1 VFDVNNK
8 RVVHLSAPPESCSF
22 TDAEQELMLG
32 AHISDDVAVAMC
44 EEGRIDPHTMQP
56 FPRPR
61 PPQNKQQRPG
71 NAYGGKL
78 GFRRESGLEPYVPR
92 YPDIR
97 SHMSGRN
104 NAADGK
110 IASEHDDVNPA
121 GAGKT
126 ANASARMRSCISTTK
141 EEACS
146 KKRKGPPGGDVVS
159 WIATSMLGT
168 SQPSMMGAPEDDG
181 LVCVDDDDDHEE
193 EEEACQRLLV
203 PTGHKSSCKLFA
215 IELQEKRQTAFL
227 SLQEGP
233 DTELQAAAASSSQI
247 GHESVSSQSTDNTHK
262 SGLQRLSEH
271 PSSTAAQPAP
281 APQRRALFAL
291 PPGLQKVPSATSTS
305 SKTPPTIKKRP
316 DPGKP
321 GE

>member
-233 DTELQAAAASSSQI
+233 DTELQAAAASGVTI
-247 GHESVSSQSTDNTHK
+247 TLPVVSA
-262 SGLQRLSEH
+262 
-271 PSSTAAQPAP
+271 PAVAAQAHHTLASYSSRGPTSELRIKPDVLCPGTNINSAH
-281 APQRRALFAL
+281 ADGVTTSNNCNFAEMSGTSMAVASKAL
-291 PPGLQKVPSATSTS
+291 
-305 SKTPPTIKKRP
+305 
-316 DPGKP
+316 
-321 GE
+321 